1 MGTTCCTGRRKSPL
15 GILGVRRGGE
25 SKSSHIW
32 SLLSACRLTRTLTVL
47 TGDSPVAGATHT
59 CSRLSLAGV
68 AVGAVLETGLVA
80 VAPPQA
86 VRAGLAAAGT
96 FKGGKAGGA

>member
-1 MGTTCCTGRRKSPL
+1 MGTTCRTGRHKSPL
-15 GILGVRRGGE
+15 GILGVRRGGD

-32 SLLSACRLTRTLTVL
+32 SLPSARRLTRTLTVL
-47 TGDSPVAGATHT
+47 AGDPPVAGPTHT
-59 CSRLSLAGV
+59 RPRLSLAGV

-86 VRAGLAAAGT
+86 V
-96 FKGGKAGGA
+96 